1 MSKPA
6 AGSYYIINR
15 VNSGTGEKLA
25 LTYNGLNNAVTLTPL
40 TNADSQKWSIVD
52 YTGGITQSFQPST
65 ALGYQATI
73 ASGIIKVLNGA
84 GYVFYARSTPA
95 NGLSIQGGTGSPESW
110 GAVSAASASQ
120 ITFAVAGGSER
131 YFWALQSV

>member
-6 AGSYYIINR
+6 AGSYYVINR

-40 TNADSQKWSIVD
+40 TNADSQKWSIVNHTD
-52 YTGGITQSFQPST
+52 GITQSFQPST
-65 ALGYQATI
+65 ALGNQAMI
-73 ASGIIKVLNGA
+73 VSGIIKVLTGA
-84 GYVFYARSTPA
+84 GYVFFARSTPA
-95 NGLSIQGGTGSPESW
+95 GGLSIQGGTGSPESW

-120 ITFAVAGGSER
+120 VSFANGGGSER
-131 YFWALQSV
+131 YFWVLQSV